1 MSKRPKRRKY
11 KDNPY
16 TLNEITINNKYFISF
31 RDSRGEYNNVE
42 VSKDIYELFNYYEL
56 RDLSQMNEYDNYEIS
71 YLRKFIHIIQLLY
84 YQKIHIYMKIINCRI
99 Y

>member
-31 RDSRGEYNNVE
+31 RDSRVEYNNVE

-56 RDLSQMNEYDNYEIS
+56 KDLSQMNEYDNHEIS

-84 YQKIHIYMKIINCRI
+84 YQKIHTHMKTIIDKIY
-99 Y
+99 